1 MRKVETEGETE
12 GGRKGG
18 REGEKREGEGGCK
31 ITRKHFFFQY
41 PFLNNTP
48 KDA

>member
-31 ITRKHFFFQY
+31 ITR
-41 PFLNNTP
+41 N
-48 KDA
+48 